1 MLLYY
6 NMSFQER
13 FPEDDD
19 IWMYSNPA
27 EAQRKAFE
35 IYGKSAILYRSN
47 AKNKKYAIL
56 DQSNKIVN
64 FGQMEYEDFTKHKD
78 SKRRFKYLARSGN
91 IRGNWKENN
100 YSPNNLARNIL
111 W

>member
-1 MLLYY
+1 
-6 NMSFQER
+6 MSFQER
-13 FPEDDD
+13 FPDDD
-19 IWMYSNPA
+19 KIWLYSNPK

-35 IYGKSAILYRSN
+35 VLGKSAILYRSN
-47 AKNKKYAIL
+47 AKNKKYSIIDL
-56 DQSNKIVN
+56 EGRIIN

-78 SKRRFKYLARSGN
+78 QERRKKYLARSGN
-91 IRGNWKENN
+91 LRGNWKENK